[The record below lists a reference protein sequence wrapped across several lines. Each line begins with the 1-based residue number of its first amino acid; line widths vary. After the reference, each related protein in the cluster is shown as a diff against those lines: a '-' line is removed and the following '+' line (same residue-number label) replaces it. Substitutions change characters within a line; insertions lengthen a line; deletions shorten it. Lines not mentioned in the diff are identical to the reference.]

1 MTVSFRTRVIV
12 LATLTVSATVAAVVF
27 VGWSRIVK
35 FELTRLDERLC
46 MELRRIDTQPGM
58 GQDVARLQND
68 LMSKLR
74 VSAPEQVMVRVESV
88 AGRPAFQTANW
99 SDDINLLR
107 GLPLPSDDASALT
120 GARPVDGSPERPPR
134 AERPRGPNR
143 PPGPDRPPGPGYPAV
158 EERPPRPDG
167 PPAFE
172 RSAEADFAPGAQPD
186 GRSRPGQRN
195 CQVSSFEAQGKQWRA
210 AFTAQPR
217 QRSLVA
223 VDVAATQAE
232 LQNAYRSALALVIP
246 LALLLTGL
254 GALLLSSMTMSPVNR
269 LRNAMK
275 SVDQKA
281 LAQRLATGDEDR
293 EFKELIAAYNTMLE
307 RLALSFRQASR
318 FSSDAAHE
326 LQTPL
331 TILQGHL
338 ERALNSAGHSSDKS
352 DLTVMLDEVG
362 RLSAITRK
370 LLLLSQAD
378 AGHLAL
384 HLTPVVLTAMLQG
397 LVLDAD
403 MLTTGQEVAS
413 TIAPGLVVQA
423 DALLLTQLFNNLI
436 TNAVRYCLP
445 HGRIEVLAQRLP
457 GGVEVVFANSTSAIS
472 ADARAQFFDR
482 FYRGDAAHNRQVEG
496 SGLGLSLAREIAK
509 AHGGELS
516 LVPSALTQVRMRLW
530 LPDAAAQAA
539 H

>member
-46 MELRRIDTQPGM
+46 MELRRIDKQPGL
-58 GQDVARLQND
+58 GRDLAGLQND

-74 VSAPEQVMVRVESV
+74 VSAPEHVMVRVEPA
-88 AGRPAFQTANW
+88 AGGPGFQTGNW
-99 SDDINLLR
+99 SDDITLLR
-107 GLPLPSDDASALT
+107 AVPGPRDDVLEPG
-120 GARPVDGSPERPPR
+120 GAPPVDGSPERPAR
-134 AERPRGPNR
+134 AERPR
-143 PPGPDRPPGPGYPAV
+143 
-158 EERPPRPDG
+158 RPDG
-167 PPAFE
+167 P
-172 RSAEADFAPGAQPD
+172 APKQ
-186 GRSRPGQRN
+186 SN
-195 CQVSSFEAQGKQWRA
+195 CQLSSFDAQGKQWRA
-210 AFTAQPR
+210 AFTAQPEL
-217 QRSLVA
+217 RSLVA
-223 VDVAATQAE
+223 ADVVATQAE
-232 LQNAYRSALALVIP
+232 LQNAYQSALALVVP

-281 LAQRLATGDEDR
+281 LSQRLATGDEDR

-307 RLALSFRQASR
+307 RLELSFRQASR

-338 ERALNSAGHSSDKS
+338 EHALNAAGHSSDKS
-352 DLTVMLDEVG
+352 DLAVMLDEVG

-384 HLTPVVLTAMLQG
+384 NLTPVAVSEMLQG

-445 HGRIEVLAQRLP
+445 HGRIEVLAHRLP

-516 LVPSALTQVRMRLW
+516 LASSALTQVRMQLW
-530 LPDAAAQAA
+530 LADLAAV
-539 H
+539 